1 MRIGNMM
8 NMMLRS
14 LVHMMGIVASW
25 EDNLRFFPWEFII
38 GILFVGSCWE
48 KQFGYGNAMGNLT
61 GG

>member
-1 MRIGNMM
+1 M